1 MSIQHISKIFKAH
14 NYFFQEKRRFIV
26 EKLFSKKAARYLCE
40 KEKNRIKPKKNE
52 TAIRKS
58 KQQVFMILV
67 KKITKF

>member
-1 MSIQHISKIFKAH
+1 M
-14 NYFFQEKRRFIV
+14 

-58 KQQVFMILV
+58 EQQVFMILV